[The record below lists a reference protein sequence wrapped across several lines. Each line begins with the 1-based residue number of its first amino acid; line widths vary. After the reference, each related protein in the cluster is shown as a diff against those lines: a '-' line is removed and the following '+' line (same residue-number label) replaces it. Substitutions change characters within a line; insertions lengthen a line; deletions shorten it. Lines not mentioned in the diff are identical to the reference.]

1 MSYTVQPACRWLTAG
16 LPPPSIVM
24 GMGDWPIVLA
34 VEQREGVEV
43 EISGEALVGG
53 VQRGLSIT
61 FTGTRQETAELS
73 GRLVEELARVG
84 VTPAIDAPEAAP

>member
-1 MSYTVQPACRWLTAG
+1 MSETRLLNIAKRWRKARAAYFE
-16 LPPPSIVM
+16 
-24 GMGDWPIVLA
+24 A